1 MANERFEGVYGRLY
15 NSVIQTPALRRAAFS
30 LWGHADPLIQLDT
43 IVRDAACEAADGTVL
58 DIPCGGGTVLP
69 LFARAGFRG
78 TVIESDLADAM
89 MRRAEGTHRR
99 LQPGYAVR
107 LLQADARDLP
117 LDDSSVDCV
126 ISINGLHVI
135 PAPARFLSELA
146 RVVRPGGALWL
157 ITPVSSSAFRN
168 RSILALA
175 RTVGITPGS
184 PPTLEEL
191 HTMVDIAGFQI
202 RRSLGGTSI
211 TGLVCDRRRLT
222 PSRTG

>member
-1 MANERFEGVYGRLY
+1 MANERFEGLYGRLY
-15 NSVIQTPALRRAAFS
+15 NRVIQTPALRRAVFS
-30 LWGHADPLIQLDT
+30 LWGHADPLLQLDA
-43 IVRDAACEAADGTVL
+43 IVRDAAGETTGGTVL
-58 DIPCGGGTVLP
+58 DVPCGGGTLLP

-89 MRRAEGTHRR
+89 MRRAEATHRP
-99 LQPGYAVR
+99 LQPAYAVQ
-107 LLQADARDLP
+107 LLQADARELP
-117 LDDSSVDCV
+117 LDDASVDCV

-135 PAPARFLSELA
+135 PAPERFLSELA

-157 ITPVSSSAFRN
+157 ITPVSSSAVRN

-184 PPTLEEL
+184 PPTLEQL
-191 HTMVDIAGFQI
+191 HTMVDTAGFQI

-211 TGLVCDRRRLT
+211 TGLVCDRRRATTL
-222 PSRTG
+222 RTG

>member
-15 NSVIQTPALRRAAFS
+15 TSVIQTPALRRAVFS
-30 LWGHADPLIQLDT
+30 LWGHADPLLQLDK
-43 IVRDAACEAADGTVL
+43 IVREAAGEATGGTVL

-89 MRRAEGTHRR
+89 MGRAEATHRR

-107 LLQADARDLP
+107 FVQADARELP
-117 LDDSSVDCV
+117 LEADSIDCV

-135 PAPARFLSELA
+135 PAPDRFLSELA
-146 RVVRPGGALWL
+146 RVVRPGGTLWL
-157 ITPVSSSAFRN
+157 ITPVSSPALRN
-168 RSILALA
+168 RSILAMA
-175 RTVGITPGS
+175 RTLGITPGS
-184 PPTLEEL
+184 PPTLGGL
-191 HTMVDIAGFQI
+191 HTMVGTAGFQI

-211 TGLVCDRRRLT
+211 TGLVGDCRRTVPL
-222 PSRTG
+222 RTG